1 MLTIYGTRMFIFLLT
16 PSNTKDYYYSN
27 QISNQLFR
35 IKFLTKKYSKYEEKT
50 FHSEFI
56 FVSISYFIRAALS
69 KKLVKSR
76 ISEKYKKG

>member
-1 MLTIYGTRMFIFLLT
+1 MFIFLLT

-69 KKLVKSR
+69 KNLSKVESR
-76 ISEKYKKG
+76 KNIKRVDHRGVCL